1 MKKLISCLILLV
13 PFLVFSCSESS
24 EEGKSDVTSAAL
36 VLTAEP
42 TEIIA
47 NNSDKVVF
55 TVKNSSGED
64 VTNSCIIYVNG
75 KELFDN
81 TFATSNSGKYE
92 VVAKSLKGEESNKII
107 VYAVSETAEFTISA
121 NKTAIVADGSDLA
134 VLKLTDETGIDVT
147 RDAVFFVDGDSLQGN
162 YVSLKEEGLHTVTA
176 CWNGIE
182 SSHSLSI
189 AGVSF
194 VSAEG
199 RMLAEYSTYTGC
211 QYCKNEIPVL
221 EGAAHKSS
229 RFVLVAIHRPA
240 SSIYQLF
247 DQNTRNKVQE
257 FVDYFGGNVGNPS
270 TFLNR
275 APDKVPTD
283 LLGVDALLA
292 RIPNTSNLGISL
304 RTSLVSDSTQIA
316 VQAGITSSSSVQG
329 NVGVILVE
337 NGLMAEQYGM
347 GVIEMEQTMRDY
359 QPSFTGQSLTVE
371 PGTVSEFTTT
381 VNVGRAKWNECNI
394 IVFVTGAD
402 GRVINVQQVKSG
414 DSIGY

>member
-1 MKKLISCLILLV
+1 MKKLISCLILLL
-13 PFLVFSCSESS
+13 PFLIFSCSESQD
-24 EEGKSDVTSAAL
+24 GNSDATSTSL
-36 VLTAEP
+36 VLTAKP

-47 NNSDKVVF
+47 NNTDKVVF
-55 TVKNSSGED
+55 TVKNSAGED
-64 VTNSCIIYVNG
+64 VTNSCIIYVNNA
-75 KELFDN
+75 EIFDN
-81 TFATSNSGKYE
+81 TFSTATPGKYE
-92 VVAKSLKGEESNKII
+92 AVAKSLKGEESNKII
-107 VYAVSETAEFTISA
+107 VYAVSETAEFSISA
-121 NKTAIVADGSDLA
+121 NKTAIVADGSDMA

-147 RDAVFFVDGDSLQGN
+147 RDATFFLDGDSLPGN
-162 YVSLKEEGLHTVTA
+162 YVSLNEEGFHTVTA
-176 CWNGIE
+176 RWNGIE
-182 SSHSLSI
+182 SSHSLSV

-194 VSAEG
+194 TSVEG

-211 QYCKNEIPVL
+211 QYCRNEIPVL

-229 RFVLVAIHRPA
+229 RFVLVAIHRTA
-240 SSIYQLF
+240 SSIYKLF
-247 DQNTRNKVQE
+247 DENTRNKVQQ

-275 APDKVPTD
+275 DKSKVPTD
-283 LLGVDALLA
+283 MLGVDALLA
-292 RIPNTSNLGISL
+292 RIPNSSNLGISL
-304 RTSLVSDSTQIA
+304 RTSLVSDSTQVT

-359 QPSFTGQSLTVE
+359 QPSFTGEPLTVV

-381 VNVGRAKWNECNI
+381 VNIGRAKWNECNI

-402 GRVINVQQVKSG
+402 GRVINVQQVKAG